1 MTTDLPQ
8 ESAHPEIVG
17 AAETAPPL
25 WGAPPRIL
33 RLLPVLL
40 ALVAVT
46 AAGGILLG
54 KGVGATP
61 SGGVTSPYK
70 FTAGMPA
77 PEFTLQSLGGK
88 PVSLSDYRGKT
99 VLVNFWATWCP
110 PCRSEMPD
118 MQRVAQDHPDDL
130 VVLAVD
136 LQEAPE
142 PVASFAKQFGLSFP
156 ILLDTK
162 GDVSQ
167 AFGVQSLPSSF
178 FIDPQGR
185 IASFNIGALNES
197 AIRRRLQQ
205 VQEQIP
211 R

>member
-8 ESAHPEIVG
+8 ETTSPEPTG
-17 AAETAPPL
+17 AVPTVPPVRGGPPL
-25 WGAPPRIL
+25 IL

-54 KGVGATP
+54 QGVGATP
-61 SGGVTSPYK
+61 STGVTSPYK

-77 PEFTLQSLGGK
+77 PEFTLQSLEGK

-118 MQRVAQDHPDDL
+118 MQRLAQDHPDDL

-136 LQEAPE
+136 LQEAPD
-142 PVASFAKQFGLSFP
+142 PIASFAKQFGLTFP
-156 ILLDTK
+156 ILLDTR

-197 AIRRRLQQ
+197 AMRRRLQQ
-205 VQEQIP
+205 VQEQIQ